1 MLTLCLRHI
10 DGTRMFREVNPSVF
24 SDNINEYSEVL
35 VLNMTEKKGYDSFS
49 ESVSVA
55 GVSFDDF
62 LNVTV
67 LNNTIPVSSTSS
79 PSSSLKG
86 LLESVSPT
94 TNISLSS
101 VKRRIDMERY
111 IVEGSKEFLSR
122 EVPTPTISPTPT
134 IPPTPPVSPTPT
146 ISPTPTVSPTLTLNP
161 DPQLNP
167 RSKSDLRKS
176 QSLPVT
182 SSLRLKA
189 IKSKHT
195 MIWRPFSNRRKVIS
209 YYNWGD
215 SISST

>member
-1 MLTLCLRHI
+1 
-10 DGTRMFREVNPSVF
+10 MFREVNPSVF

-101 VKRRIDMERY
+101 VKRRIDMEGY

-122 EVPTPTISPTPT
+122 EV
-134 IPPTPPVSPTPT
+134 PTPT

-195 MIWRPFSNRRKVIS
+195 MIWRPFSNRRKGIS